1 MRPRPGRRC
10 RRRRTFPCSRGR
22 CCSPEGLAD
31 CAVACSLPAFRFLLG
46 SGSASG
52 GPAGPVPFSCGIRA
66 SASRRPGPGPVERFG
81 RYGFER
87 TRCQTAAPGPRCR
100 SVPRPGTRGPDTR
113 GPGAARPGA
122 RGPGARGSGAPRP
135 DTRGPHTRGPDTG
148 PFCDRHPHARVAME
162 SLSSVD
168 IRRGLAEF
176 ELDAAMTY
184 LDDDELRQVR
194 RFPLYEERY
203 VLLTPVGGPLGDT
216 ATATWSQA
224 AALPL
229 CLLGPRMR
237 NRRIIDE
244 CFAADG
250 AAPVPAVESDSV
262 AGLYAHLPGGRWSS
276 VISHAWLHMFGVPAG
291 MRVVPLEGPAHGP
304 RVGLVIA
311 RSEPQSV
318 LAEALVKVARQ
329 ARLRDALDS
338 LLTAHLDGP
347 D

>member
-1 MRPRPGRRC
+1 MLLRQLEYLVALARERHFARAAAACHVSQPSLSAAIQRLEHELGVPIVRRGRRYEGL
-10 RRRRTFPCSRGR
+10 T
-22 CCSPEGLAD
+22 PEGEVVLAWAHRILAERD
-31 CAVACSLPAFRFLLG
+31 ALRQELSALRDGLTGTLRLGIVPTAVPVTSLL
-46 SGSASG
+46 
-52 GPAGPVPFSCGIRA
+52 
-66 SASRRPGPGPVERFG
+66 
-81 RYGFER
+81 
-87 TRCQTAAPGPRCR
+87 
-100 SVPRPGTRGPDTR
+100 
-113 GPGAARPGA
+113 
-122 RGPGARGSGAPRP
+122 
-135 DTRGPHTRGPDTG
+135 TG

-162 SLSSVD
+162 SLSSAD

-184 LDDDELRQVR
+184 LDDEELRQVR

-203 VLLTPVGGPLGDT
+203 VLLTPVGGPLGDAVT
-216 ATATWSQA
+216 ASWSQA

-237 NRRIIDE
+237 NRRIIDD

-250 AAPVPAVESDSV
+250 AAPVPAIESDSV

-276 VISHAWLHMFGVPAG
+276 VISHAWLHMFGVPEG
-291 MRVVPLEGPAHGP
+291 LRVVPLEGPAHGP
-304 RVGLVIA
+304 RVGLVVA

-318 LAEALVKVARQ
+318 LAQALVKVARQ

-338 LLTAHLDGP
+338 LLTAHLDGR

>member
-1 MRPRPGRRC
+1 MLLRRLEYLVALARERHFARAAAACHVSQPSLSAAIRRLEHELGVPIVRRGRRYEGL
-10 RRRRTFPCSRGR
+10 T
-22 CCSPEGLAD
+22 PEGEVVLAWAHRILAERD
-31 CAVACSLPAFRFLLG
+31 ALRQELSALRDGLTGTLRLGIVPTAVPVAALL
-46 SGSASG
+46 
-52 GPAGPVPFSCGIRA
+52 
-66 SASRRPGPGPVERFG
+66 
-81 RYGFER
+81 
-87 TRCQTAAPGPRCR
+87 
-100 SVPRPGTRGPDTR
+100 
-113 GPGAARPGA
+113 
-122 RGPGARGSGAPRP
+122 
-135 DTRGPHTRGPDTG
+135 TG

-168 IRRGLAEF
+168 IRHGLAEF

-237 NRRIIDE
+237 NRRIIDD

-291 MRVVPLEGPAHGP
+291 MRVVPLEGPARGP
-304 RVGLVIA
+304 RVGLVVA

-329 ARLRDALDS
+329 ARLRDALDG
-338 LLTAHLDGP
+338 LLTAHLVGRD
-347 D
+347 